1 MAKTN
6 IYNYYILGDRPIKVT
21 CNQFEIPMRAEIYSA
36 QDGGFIADLAIIKM
50 ITDDRN
56 IKSINENEFKNA
68 CLAKGLKPI

>member
-1 MAKTN
+1 MTSN
-6 IYNYYILGDRPIKVT
+6 NVCNYYILGDRPIKVT

-36 QDGGFIADLAIIKM
+36 ADGQFIADLEVIKM

-56 IKSINENEFKNA
+56 IKKIDKSEFENA